1 MSQHQNLQVN
11 VIGDILNAHENMKTK
26 YVKVRY
32 AFTDAP
38 SCAIYSNGL
47 PSGPFMIN
55 IKFPRTTFLLY
66 PLA

>member
-1 MSQHQNLQVN
+1 MFKLET
-11 VIGDILNAHENMKTK
+11 HEDLKTK

-32 AFTDAP
+32 AFADAP

-55 IKFPRTTFLLY
+55 IKFTRTTFLLY